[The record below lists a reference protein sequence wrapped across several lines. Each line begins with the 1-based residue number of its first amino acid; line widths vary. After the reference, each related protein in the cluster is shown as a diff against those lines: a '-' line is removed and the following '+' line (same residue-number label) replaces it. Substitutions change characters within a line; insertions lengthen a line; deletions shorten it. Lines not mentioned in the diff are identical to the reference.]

1 MRWISIKQ
9 TLRIQ
14 SGVRKNSDVLNRT
27 FQNKFKDLIIGL
39 QSYSPCKEIFQ
50 GLIVTTISPHPLSL
64 QRSKAFYLV
73 SLYPNIKL
81 YKIRKMRNL
90 CTVSQHWRLPK
101 QSLSEKFVELPIS
114 VNSSKAFAALLSF
127 HDEVGWIPSVFSSS
141 SSFQWSRR
149 I

>member
-1 MRWISIKQ
+1 MMAS
-9 TLRIQ
+9 
-14 SGVRKNSDVLNRT
+14 
-27 FQNKFKDLIIGL
+27 
-39 QSYSPCKEIFQ
+39 
-50 GLIVTTISPHPLSL
+50 LIVTIKSTHPLSL

-127 HDEVGWIPSVFSSS
+127 HDEVG
-141 SSFQWSRR
+141 
-149 I
+149 